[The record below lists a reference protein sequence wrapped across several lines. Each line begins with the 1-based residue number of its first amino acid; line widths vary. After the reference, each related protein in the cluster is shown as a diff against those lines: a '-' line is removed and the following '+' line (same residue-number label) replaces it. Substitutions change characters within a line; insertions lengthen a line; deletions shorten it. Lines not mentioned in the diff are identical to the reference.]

1 MCNREMHDSACS
13 LHIRA
18 ERDAWSA
25 VQHRVSGCRNATSLG
40 AAGGAVSRVVVC
52 AMVEVGWRAP
62 GKSSRILIRRA
73 FARRATCCSLRFSAS
88 DGITASRRQ
97 LGEAPAKPH
106 TVQKVAGYMCT
117 CTKTTSRSF
126 LQKVAHT
133 RHPQHSRKGTASTG
147 AAQKHG
153 QGQHNNERRR
163 RGARSHAAL
172 SRRTTSSSAHAP
184 RPSSSNNP
192 PLRP

>member
-1 MCNREMHDSACS
+1 MHDSACS

-88 DGITASRRQ
+88 DGITASRRR

-106 TVQKVAGYMCT
+106 TVVVVVLVHTFAYTPTACPTILGRRQPHI
-117 CTKTTSRSF
+117 
-126 LQKVAHT
+126 AH
-133 RHPQHSRKGTASTG
+133 KGALAVPAVSPVTALPHATG
-147 AAQKHG
+147 TP
-153 QGQHNNERRR
+153 N
-163 RGARSHAAL
+163 RGHAEGADHAAIGTVAARDDL
-172 SRRTTSSSAHAP
+172 SSDRC
-184 RPSSSNNP
+184 
-192 PLRP
+192 